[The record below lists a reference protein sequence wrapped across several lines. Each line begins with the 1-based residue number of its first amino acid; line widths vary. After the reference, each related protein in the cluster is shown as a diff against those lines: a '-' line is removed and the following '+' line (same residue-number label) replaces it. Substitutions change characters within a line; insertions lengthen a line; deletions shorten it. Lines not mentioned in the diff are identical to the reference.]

1 MVNFCISIQSI
12 NKMAGLYLFILCN
25 FKVTVVI
32 NLYGLFVVGLTC
44 KNVVK
49 QQAPVVQT
57 LDSAI
62 HRIQWI
68 TQLVFLILIHWIV
81 IYPVDSAIQR
91 LNNRGLFY
99 TTSSAHLA
107 SSFNVL

>member
-12 NKMAGLYLFILCN
+12 NKMTGLHLFILCN
-25 FKVTVVI
+25 FKLTVVI

-49 QQAPVVQT
+49 QQ
-57 LDSAI
+57 
-62 HRIQWI
+62 
-68 TQLVFLILIHWIV
+68 
-81 IYPVDSAIQR
+81 
-91 LNNRGLFY
+91 FY